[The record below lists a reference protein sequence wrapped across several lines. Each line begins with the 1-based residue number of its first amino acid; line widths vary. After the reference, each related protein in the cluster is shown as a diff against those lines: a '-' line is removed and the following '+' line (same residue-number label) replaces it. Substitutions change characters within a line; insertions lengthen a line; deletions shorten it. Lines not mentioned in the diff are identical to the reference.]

1 MFTLKNPKKWYA
13 IKHCIIILRLGIV
26 VTLSS
31 RQFGNEDNDC
41 RNKMMET
48 IKTIKI
54 LEIMDSEKH
63 N

>member
-1 MFTLKNPKKWYA
+1 MYLTLG
-13 IKHCIIILRLGIV
+13 LGIV
-26 VTLSS
+26 VALSS
-31 RQFGNEDNDC
+31 RQFGNEDNNC
-41 RNKMMET
+41 CNKMMET